1 MSKRPVFTLPA
12 TGLELEYSGN
22 NLSIR
27 FDGDLVIEQTLG
39 KNLTRAEATG
49 HLTVKLPKVNADLRA
64 GGTLTVT
71 GDIDGGKLHGKQVV
85 LDRQTVKCVSISALE
100 RIAIG
105 PAKLQCDVIIA
116 PEIVLDPKVSGR
128 VTVVESANEV
138 GPTKIKGGFTL
149 ADYEDTFANSEEFLA
164 ERGLTRLDGRRN
176 GAGGSETIVPDQL
189 PDEDEVEVE
198 VEESLVREDEEE
210 TTDDPHSLSFD
221 DMEPIAEPAGE
232 APTATAT
239 NGEDLHGKLSDAL
252 GKIVTCYEGADL
264 PPAISELKHLVD
276 QRDYAG
282 LRQNITEVWNGL
294 LGFHQKRGIRPHHQ
308 VTHAFN
314 VIHGLVQE

>member
-22 NLSIR
+22 NLSIK

-39 KNLTRAEATG
+39 KNLTKAEATG

-64 GGTLTVT
+64 GGTLTVS
-71 GDIDGGKLHGKQVV
+71 GDVDGGKLHGKQVV
-85 LDRQTVKCVSISALE
+85 LDRQNVKCVSISAVE

-128 VTVVESANEV
+128 VTVVESMNEV

-149 ADYEDTFANSEEFLA
+149 ADYEDTFANSSEFLA
-164 ERGLTRLDGRRN
+164 ERGLHRLEGKR
-176 GAGGSETIVPDQL
+176 GAGGAASSETIVPDQL
-189 PDEDEVEVE
+189 PDEEP
-198 VEESLVREDEEE
+198 VEEEL
-210 TTDDPHSLSFD
+210 TDDPQSLSIE
-221 DMEPIAEPAGE
+221 DMEPIAEPGG
-232 APTATAT
+232 PS
-239 NGEDLHGKLSDAL
+239 NEDLQIKLADAL

-264 PPAISELKHLVD
+264 PPAIGELKHLVE

>member
-22 NLSIR
+22 NLSIK

-49 HLTVKLPKVNADLRA
+49 HLTVRLPKVNAELRA

-85 LDRQTVKCVSISALE
+85 LDRQNVKCASISALE

-128 VTVVESANEV
+128 VTVVESMNEV

-149 ADYEDTFANSEEFLA
+149 ADYEDTFANSAEFLA
-164 ERGLTRLDGRRN
+164 ERGLTRLEGRR
-176 GAGGSETIVPDQL
+176 AGSSSETIVPDQL
-189 PDEDEVEVE
+189 PDEDEVV
-198 VEESLVREDEEE
+198 VEDEEP
-210 TTDDPHSLSFD
+210 TDDPQSLSIE
-221 DMEPIAEPAGE
+221 DMEPIAEA
-232 APTATAT
+232 API
-239 NGEDLHGKLSDAL
+239 NGEELHTKLADAL

-264 PPAISELKHLVD
+264 PPAISELKHLVEE
-276 QRDYAG
+276 RDYAG

>member
-27 FDGDLVIEQTLG
+27 FDGDLVLEQTLG
-39 KNLTRAEATG
+39 KNLTKAEATG
-49 HLTVKLPKVNADLRA
+49 HLTVKLPRVNAELRA

-71 GDIDGGKLHGKQVV
+71 GDIEGGHLHGKQVV
-85 LDRQTVKCVSISALE
+85 LDRQNVKCVSISAVE

-105 PAKLQCDVIIA
+105 PAKMQCDVIIA

-128 VTVVESANEV
+128 VTVIESMNEV

-149 ADYEDTFANSEEFLA
+149 ADYEDTFANSAEFLS
-164 ERGLTRLDGRRN
+164 ERGLQRLEGKKA
-176 GAGGSETIVPDQL
+176 AGGASSETIVPDNL
-189 PDEDEVEVE
+189 TG
-198 VEESLVREDEEE
+198 EEE
-210 TTDDPHSLSFD
+210 EEPPAAEEAEEVTDDPQSLAIE
-221 DMEPIAEPAGE
+221 DMEPIVE
-232 APTATAT
+232 AA
-239 NGEDLHGKLSDAL
+239 NLNNDDLHVKLADAL

-264 PPAISELKHLVD
+264 PPAIGELKLLVE
-276 QRDYAG
+276 QRDHAG